1 MARLRS
7 AVLWLGLCA
16 CAGTLQPK
24 LPTEPLELALTR
36 SDGRR
41 VALSDLRGQPALL
54 LLFATYDEASQFV
67 FAPLTRFAE
76 LEPRVQVLGVAL
88 QPDAKTFLKLFEE
101 SVSLPFALYYDAD
114 NQVLHKQTVLGAIDG
129 VPALV
134 ALDAAGKIRGVHYGI
149 ATSEQLHLLAERAL
163 D

>member
-1 MARLRS
+1 ML
-7 AVLWLGLCA
+7 LCLGLCA
-16 CAGTLQPK
+16 CAGTLPSAGATQ
-24 LPTEPLELALTR
+24 PLELALTR

-41 VALSDLRGQPALL
+41 IELSELRGKPTLL
-54 LLFATYDEASQFV
+54 LFFATYDQASQFV

-76 LEPRVQVLGVAL
+76 LDSRVQVLGVAL

-101 SVSLPFALYYDAD
+101 SVSVPFALYYDAD
-114 NQVLHKQTVLGAIDG
+114 NQVLHKQTALGALEG

-134 ALDAAGKIRGVHYGI
+134 ALDANGRIRGTHYGI
-149 ATSEQLHLLAERAL
+149 ATSEQLQALAQRSL